1 MLLFAQQNLS
11 GSTDKVRVYSLSAV
25 AGSAS
30 GDIAAQGTISAT
42 ASAALTTGITLAA
55 QATASGTASA
65 ALTTAI
71 QLAAQATASGTA
83 SAALTTSITL
93 AAQASASVTVAADLL
108 AGSGSA
114 LAAAATASVTASA
127 ALTTAIKLAAQAS
140 ASVQGTATLEAIG
153 ASLAAQATATAQA
166 SASLT
171 TAITLHA
178 LGTASL
184 TASAAMSG
192 GSIPIKI
199 QGLRKTRYTPGRVP
213 AELAQ
218 LAQFLQSEIERI
230 TDGLESPFTHQLLEQ
245 LTVEPSRKPTAQ
257 ALVAYADGTNW
268 NPGGGEGIY
277 AYYSGAW
284 NKLG

>member
-1 MLLFAQQNLS
+1 MLLWQLNLS
-11 GSTDKVRVYSLSAV
+11 ATDRVRVYSV
-25 AGSAS
+25 
-30 GDIAAQGTISAT
+30 
-42 ASAALTTGITLAA
+42 SAAPLADVELAA
-55 QATASGTASA
+55 QATVSVS
-65 ALTTAI
+65 
-71 QLAAQATASGTA
+71 A

-93 AAQASASVTVAADLL
+93 AAQA
-108 AGSGSA
+108 
-114 LAAAATASVTASA
+114 TAS
-127 ALTTAIKLAAQAS
+127 
-140 ASVQGTATLEAIG
+140 
-153 ASLAAQATATAQA
+153 AQA

-171 TAITLHA
+171 TAITLQA
-178 LGTASL
+178 LATASA
-184 TASAAMSG
+184 TAYAAMSG

-268 NPGGGEGIY
+268 NPGSGEGLY

-284 NKLG
+284 HRLG